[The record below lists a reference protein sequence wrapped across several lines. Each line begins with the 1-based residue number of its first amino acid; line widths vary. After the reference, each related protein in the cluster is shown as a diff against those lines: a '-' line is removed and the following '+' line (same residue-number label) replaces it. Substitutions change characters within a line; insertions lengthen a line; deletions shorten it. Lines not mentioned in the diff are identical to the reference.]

1 MATVLT
7 PIPVYGGV
15 SPNKDRQT
23 QEVFDGAADGY
34 IAYEYDEFV
43 PGLNVFV
50 TDMNTLSTELETLR
64 DTTIT
69 YSDLSQSYSVQ
80 SGIYATNSN
89 NSAVSAS
96 SSASS
101 AGTALAAANAILGL
115 GISTSY
121 VDASGHLIFFYDDG
135 TVAVPPS
142 LNANGHL
149 ILSIEV

>member
-15 SPNKDRQT
+15 SPNKDTQT
-23 QEVFDGAADGY
+23 QEVFDGAADSY

-69 YSDLSQSYSVQ
+69 YAGLSQSYSIQ
-80 SGIYATNSN
+80 SGIYATNSS
-89 NSAVSAS
+89 NSAIAA
-96 SSASS
+96 ASS
-101 AGTALAAANAILGL
+101 AGSTGTALAAANAILGL
-115 GISTSY
+115 DIGTSF
-121 VDASGHLIFFYDDG
+121 VDASGHLNMSYNDG
-135 TVAVPPS
+135 VVTPS
-142 LNANGHL
+142 INSDGHFVL
-149 ILSIEV
+149 EY